1 MNKIFKKVWNRRR
14 GCFVAV
20 SEAMS
25 SVCQGK
31 TKAVLAAS
39 LLLVA
44 QVPAFA
50 LVTINGDV
58 VGKDP
63 QFQFQGRGP
72 ALADSHTI
80 NGNLTWNLGRE
91 GDFRRSFLCVSIG
104 AGYFSSLSNTLIVNG
119 NFNINNNSWVHI
131 AHNGDEGGNI
141 YSALNISKDL
151 NISSDSE
158 LSLISNGGSGNDP
171 TIHASLNVGGT
182 VYNSG
187 RLISYG
193 GTQAGRTYGSFSI
206 NNLVNNGTFVFDSPN
221 ALNGTFNNI
230 TQAGG
235 YFQQGGTNDF
245 HINGTLTVSGG
256 TVGNN
261 DAIVVGADQ
270 GKFSVGQ
277 GLNLAGGAVGNLS
290 VLTHVGGSVMVSAGS
305 YGIGTLNKSN
315 GTLTNKSTLT
325 VSNFNQSNGT
335 TTNSG
340 NLTIGNANLGGTL
353 NSTGTLNL
361 TGNVVT
367 RGNLT
372 STGNLNNR
380 GNWTETNRYTIA
392 ANLNNSGSVNFQNG
406 FEFSDGRLTSSG
418 TVQTNNV
425 FDVFDSIGETGQQDL
440 NYVGLGSSVPQEVK
454 TSLTDFFLKYLPGK
468 LAQNLISHAS
478 FTGGKVVVTGV
489 ELTQTQADDLKKA
502 FKDKFGGNT
511 ALEFQGTISGVSHD
525 DKLTVAKTNELYD
538 NVEHLRDVIFV
549 DRKLEGE
556 NGAIVIGNSGLR
568 NNTGF
573 TGINEATGTTIQDGK
588 ELTLIGG
595 KSDGTGNRFTLAE
608 KVISAVGSGA
618 KLILGSLGIKDS
630 SLYQGQASEVNLS
643 NGGELRIAAGDYL
656 VTNHTSSGGT
666 TTVDKNST
674 FRSDNGTFTD
684 KAVLENNGE
693 TVLGAL
699 NGWNS
704 AEVRNNGKLTVSGNT
719 QFGGRFIN
727 NANAKLVGT
736 ADIDGTLQN
745 SQGARLIANTVNVNG
760 TLRNFGYMEALDNST
775 VFGTLENPGEIRLF
789 NTAIG
794 SRGDGNI
801 GTIGNTYTLKA
812 TGKTQVSG
820 LIANASGA
828 VAEFTGDD
836 SELTVLSGGVVSNN
850 GTLIADSL
858 VINNGGYFINGDN
871 AQQTFV
877 TSPLRLRKVARAV
890 ARATEQLKNL
900 TVSEGGSKTNNGIA
914 YYGTGSIAG
923 EFINASG
930 AEAFG
935 GVSDIFVDGS
945 GLGIT
950 NTGSIKNAGTF
961 TFGGS
966 LNNSGSIAG
975 DGLIIFKRA
984 GLGTDTFTNAGQ
996 INVGSLQADNI
1007 KYVQTAGSLASSSG
1021 WFSNSTVELTGG
1033 TIEHSVLGSGNT
1045 YNLGSGSGSNDA
1057 AMFTVGTLDSSS
1069 VVNINRG
1076 ATLRTEHIAM
1086 NGNKTT
1092 NLVGGRLST
1101 TLDQIFTDL
1110 DYSTLNLDAVNP
1122 EDKVEVSSNPQI
1134 VTGIGNAIGSVAQ
1147 GIAFQWGTVAFD
1159 DASYS
1164 AALAGDAVNKLVAIG
1179 DVPVDRRGELEVA
1192 FNGKAAEKFNV
1203 DLANSIKATA
1213 AGTLAYATFANET
1226 LSNESAANPGATSL
1240 VVGVNDRTAV
1250 VVPTSG
1256 TPNVLNQSMGFM
1268 NVTGVSDGLYI
1279 NSGSHFVLVGQ
1290 AQPNPNLAP
1299 VELADGAVWVGG
1311 NRNDN
1316 GNLTPSKL
1324 TLGSYGSAAATKGHL
1339 AELNIGISP
1348 ANNKIG
1354 GAGGQVIVKN
1364 GEFTVDVLN
1373 NGSAGYGNDREGL
1386 VIGNADDTATQL
1398 IVGSYTAVDG
1408 SAMSNHGIF
1417 KAQNIASRNTNNSFV
1432 NHGTFDIGTAD
1443 ISGYLENNGT
1453 ADFNELTLREY
1464 GSVNKQGAELTA
1476 GKLTVSGNALAGAS
1490 GTYGIRGSL
1499 ENQGKLSVTD
1509 ELTVAGDMTNSG
1521 EVDIAKLTVQAATPV
1536 QDATAGSFI
1545 NNALAK
1551 MESLLTEAGSL
1562 VTNAADAVLTIAGL
1576 NGASELNGTVTNDGT
1591 LKVDGTQSVTVASGE
1606 LNNNGTM
1613 ENTNAL
1619 NVTGGTVGNN
1629 GSLAL
1634 NGLNVTGG
1642 QVQNS
1647 AQAAQFKDSGT
1658 TKIEMAD
1665 ASDVGIANEGHLELS
1680 NLMLLK
1686 GMIQGGS
1693 VGSKDVTLADVRQD
1707 ASIEAEKVQFK
1718 ELNNAGTVKVI
1729 EFAATKTENTGTVEA
1744 GHLVLAENDRFL
1756 NQAAGSVKADQLVLN
1771 GGEFVNAGG
1780 NTSDIA
1786 LTQIATGGQFTSDGD
1801 SNLQKVVSN
1810 EGTINLNKGNLNI
1823 AELDAKN
1830 SVYNQLSGHFKA
1842 DKGFF
1847 ADSTLNIKGGIFDA
1861 SEVRDSEGNV
1871 TGLLGNNTVNISGG
1885 NKTPVIDNEDSAENK
1900 SHYKDNLTQVIAG
1913 VVNSDT
1919 TVNIMAGGVLDVAKI
1934 ELDGKADSINLKGG
1948 VLQTSADQIF
1958 GSVTTEAIRIDAT
1971 DAETGTVQLPTTVL
1985 SATTVGAVKDE
1996 IKSGLNVE
2004 SGNLAL
2010 DDDYFSAS
2018 LIVSVTD
2025 KIANAFENAAN
2036 LTINFLGEMTAPF
2049 TITTANDLEKEG
2061 LDVVLNP
2068 GIVLNTTTLHNEF
2081 ADEYNKDTDAS
2092 QTIKG
2097 LIIGA
2102 ESNDPNTN
2110 SINISMGFKDVSH
2123 TDKVTI
2129 EGGKELVLV
2138 GNAVNAIP
2146 EGSFGDDANKLLK
2159 DSADGGSIDV
2169 NNGTFTFGSHG
2180 GVTPTVGWILSSNIG
2195 ENGALE
2201 AKNGEFADWTI
2212 ANNGNVHVHSNAILH
2227 TNSLTGS
2234 GSTVNEGNLSLDEKD
2249 GNLPVFDVTGN
2260 FLNKGQ
2266 NSVLD
2271 ASKVDKVTV
2280 SSTHAN
2286 EGKADYNDMLIAEG
2300 GSSNNSGTEKG
2311 NILTVEGTH
2320 ANSGTSIWNGV
2331 TVADSGKGENS
2342 GNLDVGSVF
2351 DVIGEFVNKGADAV
2365 LDATKTAVTKV
2376 AGLLRN
2382 EGTANYD
2389 DMTIADGGKSENVGF
2404 EKGDILTVANGGEH
2418 SNSGT
2423 SIWNNV
2429 TVETGASSSVEAGGK
2444 ETINDAYVIAGDRV
2458 NKGEVDAT
2466 GVESTEVTGT
2476 LDNQGTSNYDDMT
2489 VGDGGKSNN
2498 SGYEKGDILIIED
2511 GGEHINSGTSIW
2523 NNQTVQVGGSA
2534 TTEEGG
2540 KETIND
2546 KYVIAGDKTNKGEV
2560 DATKVTDTLV
2570 SGTLDNQGKSEYDDM
2585 TIQGGGTSNNSGY
2598 EKGDILTIDP
2608 DGVHDNSGTS
2618 IWNNV
2623 VVAGG
2628 DVNNIGDIETGKLTI
2643 DDGLVKIDGGS
2654 LKAEETDLNGGDLVI
2669 GNDREPSEENHVKAE
2684 INPEGD
2690 VIDTNIYVKNNGDL
2704 NLGPTGGLDW
2714 ADSIGSPTVP
2724 SGTPSR
2730 LVITNNVTTGPGG
2743 GIAVG
2748 PNVWS
2753 DKDNHVQIG
2762 NGDLFFAKDSLTV
2775 IDSSILTDGKS
2786 AFNTTSDI
2794 AKVTVEQGANLV
2806 LGNIDEVGDYTIVN
2820 GYITGGNESDDGM
2833 WTGGWTGDNLYAL
2846 PQDGSGINWI
2856 LTLHNNPSKIWVNA
2870 TLADVRTVYPDIA
2883 IPNIANDDLLHC
2895 KSGDAGADFVCRVL
2909 RDKELDV
2916 AGKTKVINS
2925 VANIAFAGGAM
2936 SVSMNDL
2943 NTAADSIEGRVS
2955 MRNEAFTE
2963 YGVMREWERGNDLWV
2978 DVIGGKQKYKSLSA
2992 TGISKAGFDTNAYGL
3007 VMGYDRKLA
3016 GKSVILGAAFSYS
3029 HGSLDSTGDVLK
3041 TKNKYDSFGLHAYG
3055 AYAPVDRVNLIG
3067 TLSWMHNS
3075 SDITQSINAA
3085 GFNKADADV
3094 KTNLF
3099 SLGARAEATLPV
3111 GKANVIPHAGLRYV
3125 CAKSGS
3131 YDTKVDGKK
3140 VWGNTP
3146 DATNTFQLPI
3156 GVAVRGDIMTASGWN
3171 VRPQADLTFIPQ
3183 FGDTEQKTKLSNFN
3197 GVSDK
3202 LSGEF
3207 AGKFGTNVNL
3217 GVQADKGP
3225 ATFGVRYG
3233 FTGGTKGKADHA
3245 FKFEA
3250 RYRF

>member
-1 MNKIFKKVWNRRR
+1 MNKIFKKIWNRKR

-20 SEAMS
+20 SEAM
-25 SVCQGK
+25 
-31 TKAVLAAS
+31 TAAS
-39 LLLVA
+39 QNTGKAAVITVGLALALASTPSYAIYKHIYAGESTAGQNLDYAEQDYSLNLHGNYTVGAGSNVSWSVRGRAAFNIGPDNTVTTVNGNLLLHSWHSEDLGH
-44 QVPAFA
+44 FTWDRSNSI
-50 LVTINGDV
+50 LVNSTGSLYIGDYDEIGNLTRGGTDKSNNLTEFRLKDSSSITING
-58 VGKDP
+58 
-63 QFQFQGRGP
+63 RGFSNTTFVQEGNSVLSVNGSGMIFDGP
-72 ALADSHTI
+72 FHI
-80 NGNLTWNLGRE
+80 NGNSRVDVHNNLQT
-91 GDFRRSFLCVSIG
+91 RSNTYMTGGTINPYGNWINTGSFNLQGGNVN
-104 AGYFSSLSNTLIVNG
+104 AGNGNLINNGTVTQTGGNFSSKLTGSGTYNYNGGSFNASKVSGDIIVNIASG
-119 NFNINNNSWVHI
+119 LGASTSNF
-131 AHNGDEGGNI
+131 EGGNI
-141 YSALNISKDL
+141 
-151 NISSDSE
+151 
-158 LSLISNGGSGNDP
+158 
-171 TIHASLNVGGT
+171 
-182 VYNSG
+182 
-187 RLISYG
+187 
-193 GTQAGRTYGSFSI
+193 
-206 NNLVNNGTFVFDSPN
+206 NNR
-221 ALNGTFNNI
+221 
-230 TQAGG
+230 
-235 YFQQGGTNDF
+235 
-245 HINGTLTVSGG
+245 GTLTVNGG
-256 TVGNN
+256 WYKNLNNYGTANFNGNATIAKTTN
-261 DAIVVGADQ
+261 YGTIN
-270 GKFSVGQ
+270 SY
-277 GLNLAGGAVGNLS
+277 GAVNFTDKLNTS
-290 VLTHVGGSVMVSAGS
+290 
-305 YGIGTLNKSN
+305 GTLNTHDGVWSF
-315 GTLTNKSTLT
+315 GPSGVLA
-325 VSNFNQSNGT
+325 VS
-335 TTNSG
+335 
-340 NLTIGNANLGGTL
+340 GG
-353 NSTGTLNL
+353 
-361 TGNVVT
+361 
-367 RGNLT
+367 
-372 STGNLNNR
+372 
-380 GNWTETNRYTIA
+380 I
-392 ANLNNSGSVNFQNG
+392 
-406 FEFSDGRLTSSG
+406 
-418 TVQTNNV
+418 VQTNNI
-425 FDVFDSIGETGQQDL
+425 FNVFDSLGTTAQQEL
-440 NYVGLGSSVPQEVK
+440 HYVGLNSVLPQEVK
-454 TSLTDFFLKYLPGK
+454 SSLNDFFTKYAPGSIAQK
-468 LAQNLISHAS
+468 LINHAS
-478 FTGGKVVVTGV
+478 FTGGKIVITGV
-489 ELTQTQADDLKKA
+489 NLTQTQADDLAKA
-502 FKDKFGGNT
+502 FKTKFGSAT
-511 ALEFQGTISGVSHD
+511 TLEFQGTIAGVSHD

-549 DRKLEGE
+549 DRKLEAE
-556 NGAIVIGNSGLR
+556 NGAVVVGNSGLR

-789 NTAIG
+789 NTTIG

-871 AQQTFV
+871 AQQTFA

-950 NTGSIKNAGTF
+950 NTGAIKNAGTF
-961 TFGGS
+961 TFGGT
-966 LNNSGSIAG
+966 LNNSGSITG
-975 DGLIIFKRA
+975 DGLIVFKRA
-984 GLGTDTFTNAGQ
+984 GLGNDTFTNAGQ
-996 INVGSLQADNI
+996 IKTGSLEADNI
-1007 KYVQTAGSLASSSG
+1007 KYVQTAGSLSSASG
-1021 WFSNSTVELTGG
+1021 WFSNSTVDLTGG
-1033 TIEHSVLGSGNT
+1033 TIEHAVLGSGNT
-1045 YNLGSGSGSNDA
+1045 YNLGAGSGSNDA
-1057 AMFTVGTLDSSS
+1057 ATFTVGTLDSSS

-1086 NGNKTT
+1086 DGHKTT
-1092 NLVGGRLST
+1092 NLQGGRLST
-1101 TLDQIFTDL
+1101 TLDQVFADL

-1134 VTGIGNAIGSVAQ
+1134 VTGIGNVIGSVAQ

-1179 DVPVDRRGELEVA
+1179 DVPADRRGELEVA
-1192 FNGKAAEKFNV
+1192 FNGKAAERFNV

-1240 VVGVNDRTAV
+1240 VVGVNDSAAV

-1453 ADFNELTLREY
+1453 AEFNELTLREY

-1551 MESLLTEAGSL
+1551 MDSLLTEAGSL

-1634 NGLNVTGG
+1634 NGLNVSGG
-1642 QVQNS
+1642 QVQN
-1647 AQAAQFKDSGT
+1647 AAEAQFKDSGT

-1665 ASDVGIANEGHLELS
+1665 AADVGIANEGHLELS

-1707 ASIEAEKVQFK
+1707 ASIEAEKVQLK
-1718 ELNNAGTVKVI
+1718 ELNNAGTVKAT
-1729 EFAATKTENTGTVEA
+1729 EFAAAKSENTGNVEV
-1744 GHLVLAENDRFL
+1744 GNLILAENDRFF

-1830 SVYNQLSGHFKA
+1830 SVYNQLGGHFKA

-1847 ADSTLNIKGGIFDA
+1847 EDSTLNIKGGIFDA

-1885 NKTPVIDNEDSAENK
+1885 NQTPVIDNEDSAENK

-1919 TVNIMAGGVLDVAKI
+1919 TVNIMEGGVLDVAKI
-1934 ELDGKADSINLKGG
+1934 ELDGTKADTINLQGG

-1958 GSVTTEAIRIDAT
+1958 GSVTTEAIRIDAS

-1996 IKSGLNVE
+1996 IKIGLNVE

-2036 LTINFLGEMTAPF
+2036 LTINFLGQMTAPF

-2180 GVTPTVGWILSSNIG
+2180 GVTPTVGWILSSNIA
-2195 ENGALE
+2195 ENGSLE

-2212 ANNGNVHVHSNAILH
+2212 ANEGKVHVHSNAILH

-2280 SSTHAN
+2280 SGTHAN

-2300 GSSNNSGTEKG
+2300 GNSNNSGTEKG

-2331 TVADSGKGENS
+2331 TVADSGKGDNS
-2342 GNLDVGSVF
+2342 GKLDVGSVF
-2351 DVIGEFVNKGADAV
+2351 DVIGEFVNKGKDAV
-2365 LDATKTAVTKV
+2365 LDATKTAVTTV

-2389 DMTIADGGKSENVGF
+2389 DMTVASGGTSNNSGF
-2404 EKGDILTVANGGEH
+2404 EKGDILT
-2418 SNSGT
+2418 
-2423 SIWNNV
+2423 
-2429 TVETGASSSVEAGGK
+2429 
-2444 ETINDAYVIAGDRV
+2444 
-2458 NKGEVDAT
+2458 
-2466 GVESTEVTGT
+2466 
-2476 LDNQGTSNYDDMT
+2476 
-2489 VGDGGKSNN
+2489 
-2498 SGYEKGDILIIED
+2498 IED
-2511 GGEHINSGTSIW
+2511 GGEHFNSGTSIW

-2546 KYVIAGDKTNKGEV
+2546 KYVIAGDKTNKGEI

-2598 EKGDILTIDP
+2598 EKGDILTIDSN
-2608 DGVHDNSGTS
+2608 GEHNNSGTS

-2628 DVNNIGDIETGKLTI
+2628 DVNNTGDIETGKLTI

-2669 GNDREPSEENHVKAE
+2669 GNDREPTEENHVKAE
-2684 INPEGD
+2684 INPTGD

-2704 NLGPTGGLDW
+2704 NLGPKGGLDW

-2748 PNVWS
+2748 PNVWT
-2753 DKDNHVQIG
+2753 DKDTHVQIG
-2762 NGDLFFAKDSLTV
+2762 NGDLYFAKDSLTV

-2794 AKVTVEQGANLV
+2794 AKVTVEPGANLV
-2806 LGNIDEVGDYTIVN
+2806 LGNIEEVGDYTIVN
-2820 GYITGGNESDDGM
+2820 GYITGGNETDGM
-2833 WTGGWTGDNLYAL
+2833 WTGGWTGENLYAL

-2856 LTLHNNPSKIWVNA
+2856 LTLHNDPSKIWVNA

-2943 NTAADSIEGRVS
+2943 NTAADSIEGRIS

-3125 CAKSGS
+3125 WAKSGS

-3146 DATNTFQLPI
+3146 DATNTFQLPV

-3171 VRPQADLTFIPQ
+3171 VRPQADLTLIPQ

>member
-20 SEAMS
+20 SEAM
-25 SVCQGK
+25 
-31 TKAVLAAS
+31 TAAS
-39 LLLVA
+39 QSSKTSVIIGSALLLSGMMA
-44 QVPAFA
+44 ANA
-50 LVTINGDV
+50 AVT
-58 VGKDP
+58 
-63 QFQFQGRGP
+63 
-72 ALADSHTI
+72 
-80 NGNLTWNLGRE
+80 
-91 GDFRRSFLCVSIG
+91 
-104 AGYFSSLSNTLIVNG
+104 VNG
-119 NFNINNNSWVHI
+119 NTSWNDIDYLFHDNGSSMIHSDYVINGSLTVPYRGSGWTFI
-131 AHNGDEGGNI
+131 AFDCSHGDTGRPI
-141 YSALNISKDL
+141 Q
-151 NISSDSE
+151 
-158 LSLISNGGSGNDP
+158 SLTVRDNMTLDNQTIFILAGHGSGRGGS
-171 TIHASLNVGGT
+171 
-182 VYNSG
+182 
-187 RLISYG
+187 
-193 GTQAGRTYGSFSI
+193 
-206 NNLVNNGTFVFDSPN
+206 
-221 ALNGTFNNI
+221 
-230 TQAGG
+230 
-235 YFQQGGTNDF
+235 
-245 HINGTLTVSGG
+245 NGTLSVGGDLNVNGSLFFAGDRGGETGSVQVNGILRVGQSGTLGDSIYGNASPKISLNANVLDTSGNVDFKTGTGSINFGKVIVRGGSYVESSAVPMTISQGLELLGG
-256 TVGNN
+256 TYVNRN
-261 DAIVVGADQ
+261 PIVVGQNVGSYLTLGGGHFSNAQTLDIKNN
-270 GKFSVGQ
+270 GKVSV
-277 GLNLAGGAVGNLS
+277 
-290 VLTHVGGSVMVSAGS
+290 TGGS
-305 YGIGTLNKSN
+305 YNFTTLSKEN
-315 GTLTNKSTLT
+315 GTLTNFGTLSLT
-325 VSNFNQSNGT
+325 NFNQSGGST
-335 TTNSG
+335 KNSG
-340 NLTIGNANLGGTL
+340 TLTIGNSNLGGTL
-353 NSTGTLNL
+353 ENVARLTL
-361 TGNVVT
+361 TGNVNT

-372 STGNLNNR
+372 STGTLTNK
-380 GNWTETNRYTIA
+380 GTWTEANRYTITG
-392 ANLNNSGSVNFQNG
+392 NLHNTGSVNFQNG
-406 FEFSDGRLTSSG
+406 FQIQNGFMTSSG
-418 TVQTNNV
+418 IIQTNDAFNI
-425 FDVFDSIGETGQQDL
+425 FDSLGTTGQQDL
-440 NYVGLGSSVPQEVK
+440 HYVALGSTVPQDVK
-454 TSLTDFFLKYLPGK
+454 TSLTDFFLKYVPGT
-468 LAQNLISHAS
+468 LAKSLVGHVS
-478 FTGGKVVVTGV
+478 FTGGKVIVTGV
-489 ELTQTQADDLKKA
+489 NLTQTQADDLTKA
-502 FKDKFGGNT
+502 FKEQFGSNT
-511 ALEFQGTISGVSHD
+511 SIEFQGTISGVSHD

-556 NGAIVIGNSGLR
+556 NGAVVVGNSGLR

-595 KSDGTGNRFTLAE
+595 KADGTGNRFTLAE
-608 KVISAVGSGA
+608 KVITAVGTGA

-643 NGGELRIAAGDYL
+643 NGGQLKIAAGDYL
-656 VTNHTSSGGT
+656 VKNHSSSGGQ
-666 TTVDKNST
+666 TTVDKNAVFS
-674 FRSDNGTFTD
+674 SDNATLTD

-693 TVLGAL
+693 TVLGTL
-699 NGWNS
+699 NGWNA
-704 AEVRNNGKLTVSGNT
+704 AEVHNNGRLTINGNT

-745 SQGARLIANTVNVNG
+745 SQGAQLIANTVNING

-789 NTAIG
+789 NTSIG

-836 SELTVLSGGVVSNN
+836 SELTILSGGVVSNN

-871 AQQTFV
+871 AQQTF
-877 TSPLRLRKVARAV
+877 TSSPLRLRAVARAV

-914 YYGTGSIAG
+914 YYGTGSIEG
-923 EFINASG
+923 EFVNAAG
-930 AEAFG
+930 AEAYG
-935 GVSDIFVDGS
+935 GVSDIYVDGS

-1033 TIEHSVLGSGNT
+1033 TIEHSVLGSDNT

-1057 AMFTVGTLDSSS
+1057 ATFTVGTLDSSS

-1086 NGNKTT
+1086 DGTKTT

-1101 TLDQIFTDL
+1101 TLDQVFADL

-1122 EDKVEVSSNPQI
+1122 DDKVEVTSNPQI
-1134 VTGIGNAIGSVAQ
+1134 VTGVGNVIDSVAE
-1147 GIAFQWGTVAFD
+1147 GIAFRWGTVAFD

-1179 DVPVDRRGELEVA
+1179 DVPADRRGELEVA
-1192 FNGKAAEKFNV
+1192 FNGKAAERFNV
-1203 DLANSIKATA
+1203 DLANSIKAAA

-1226 LSNESAANPGATSL
+1226 LSNESAANPDATSL
-1240 VVGVNDRTAV
+1240 VVGVNDRSAV
-1250 VVPTSG
+1250 IVPTSG
-1256 TPNVLNQSMGFM
+1256 TPNVLGQNMGFM

-1279 NSGSHFVLVGQ
+1279 NNGSHFVLVGQ

-1311 NRNDN
+1311 NKNVD
-1316 GNLTPSKL
+1316 GSVTPSKL
-1324 TLGSYGSAAATKGHL
+1324 TLGSYGSATETKGHL
-1339 AELNIGISP
+1339 GELNIGISP
-1348 ANNKIG
+1348 ANPTLG

-1364 GEFTVDVLN
+1364 GVFTVDNLN
-1373 NGSAGYGNDREGL
+1373 NGSAGYGTDREGL
-1386 VIGNADDTATQL
+1386 VIGNSDDTTTQL
-1398 IVGSYTAVDG
+1398 IVGTYSAVDG
-1408 SAMSNHGIF
+1408 SAMSNHGVF
-1417 KAQNIASRNTNNSFV
+1417 KVDNIVSRNTNNSFV
-1432 NHGTFDIGTAD
+1432 NHGTFEIGTAD
-1443 ISGYLENNGT
+1443 ISGYIDNNGT
-1453 ADFNELTLREY
+1453 ASFDELTLREY
-1464 GSVNKQGAELTA
+1464 GTVNRQGADMTA
-1476 GKLTVSGNALAGAS
+1476 GKLTVAGNALAGAS
-1490 GTYGIRGSL
+1490 GTYAIRGAL
-1499 ENQGKLSVTD
+1499 DNQGKLSVTD
-1509 ELTVAGDMTNSG
+1509 ELTVAGDLTNGG
-1521 EVDIAKLTVQAATPV
+1521 ELNAEKAVIQAAS
-1536 QDATAGSFI
+1536 DAEGATAGSFI
-1545 NNALAK
+1545 NKALAK
-1551 MESLLTEAGSL
+1551 IDSLFTEAGSI

-1576 NGASELNGTVTNDGT
+1576 NGSSELKGTLENNGTLQVGGT
-1591 LKVDGTQSVTVASGE
+1591 ESVTVASGE
-1606 LNNNGTM
+1606 LNNNGSI

-1619 NVTGGTVGNN
+1619 NVTGGTLSNN
-1629 GSLAL
+1629 GTLAL
-1634 NGLNVTGG
+1634 NGLNVSGG
-1642 QVQNS
+1642 QVKNS
-1647 AQAAQFKDSGT
+1647 ADAQFKDSGT
-1658 TKIEMAD
+1658 TKIEMAE
-1665 ASDVGIANEGHLELS
+1665 ASDVGIANEGHLELT

-1686 GMIQGGS
+1686 GMIQGGA
-1693 VGSKDVTLADVRQD
+1693 VGSKDVTLADVRKD
-1707 ASIEAEKVQFK
+1707 ASIDAEKVQLK
-1718 ELNNAGTVKVI
+1718 ELNNAGTVKAT
-1729 EFAATKTENTGTVEA
+1729 EFTAAKAENTGTVEA
-1744 GHLVLAENDRFL
+1744 GNLVLTENDRFL

-1780 NTSDIA
+1780 NTSDIV
-1786 LTQIATGGQFTSDGD
+1786 LTQIATAGQFTSDGD
-1801 SNLQKVVSN
+1801 STLQKVVSN

-1830 SVYNQLSGHFKA
+1830 SVYNQLGGHFKA

-1847 ADSTLNIKGGIFDA
+1847 EDSTLNIKGGIFDA
-1861 SEVRDSEGNV
+1861 SEVRDSEGNI

-1885 NKTPVIDNEDSAENK
+1885 NTTPVIDNEDSAEDK
-1900 SHYKDNLTQVIAG
+1900 AHYKDNLTQVLAG

-1919 TVNIMAGGVLDVAKI
+1919 TVNIMEGGVLDVAKI
-1934 ELDGKADSINLKGG
+1934 ELDGTKADTINLQGG

-1958 GSVTTEAIRIDAT
+1958 GSVTTEAIRIDAE
-1971 DAETGTVQLPTTVL
+1971 DAETGTVQLPTTKL

-1996 IKSGLNVE
+1996 IQSGLNVE

-2129 EGGKELVLV
+2129 EGGKEFVLV

-2169 NNGTFTFGSHG
+2169 NDGKFTFGSHG

-2195 ENGALE
+2195 ENGSLE

-2212 ANNGNVHVHSNAILH
+2212 ANSGNVHVHSNAILH
-2227 TNSLTGS
+2227 TNSLTGN
-2234 GSTVNEGNLSLDEKD
+2234 GSTVNEGKLSLDEKD

-2280 SSTHAN
+2280 SGTHAN

-2331 TVADSGKGENS
+2331 TVADSGKAENS
-2342 GNLDVGSVF
+2342 GKLDVGSVF
-2351 DVIGEFVNKGADAV
+2351 DVIGEFVNKGKDAV
-2365 LDATKTAVTKV
+2365 LDATKTAVTTV
-2376 AGLLRN
+2376 SGLLRN

-2389 DMTIADGGKSENVGF
+2389 DMTVASGGTSNNSSF
-2404 EKGDILTVANGGEH
+2404 EKGDILTVANGGQH
-2418 SNSGT
+2418 VNSGT

-2429 TVETGASSSVEAGGK
+2429 TVQDGATSTVEEGGK
-2444 ETINDAYVIAGDRV
+2444 ETVNDAYVVAGGRT
-2458 NKGEVDAT
+2458 NRGEVDAT
-2466 GVESTEVTGT
+2466 KVANTQVSGT

-2489 VGDGGKSNN
+2489 VASGGTSNN
-2498 SGYEKGDILIIED
+2498 SGYEKGDILTIED

-2540 KETIND
+2540 NETIND

-2585 TIQGGGTSNNSGY
+2585 TIQGGGTSNNSGF

-2608 DGVHDNSGTS
+2608 DGEHNNSGTS

-2628 DVNNIGDIETGKLTI
+2628 DVNNTGDIETGKLTI

-2669 GNDREPSEENHVKAE
+2669 GNDREPTEENHVKAE
-2684 INPEGD
+2684 INPKDD

-2704 NLGPTGGLDW
+2704 NLGPKGGLDW

-2724 SGTPSR
+2724 GGTPSR

-2748 PNVWS
+2748 PNVWT
-2753 DKDNHVQIG
+2753 DKDTHVQIG
-2762 NGDLFFAKDSLTV
+2762 NGDLYFAKDSLTV

-2794 AKVTVEQGANLV
+2794 AKVTVEPGANLV
-2806 LGNIDEVGDYTIVN
+2806 LGNIEEVGDYTIVN
-2820 GYITGGNESDDGM
+2820 GYITGGNEANGM
-2833 WTGGWTGDNLYAL
+2833 WTGGWTGENLYAL

-2856 LTLHNNPSKIWVNA
+2856 LTLHNDPSKIWVNA

-2963 YGVMREWERGNDLWV
+2963 YGVMREWDRGNDLWV

-3007 VMGYDRKLA
+3007 VMGYDRKFA
-3016 GKSVILGAAFSYS
+3016 DKPIILGAAFSYN

-3041 TKNKYDSFGLHAYG
+3041 TKNKYNSFGLHAYG
-3055 AYAPVDRVNLIG
+3055 AYAPVEKVNLIG
-3067 TLSWMHNS
+3067 TLSWMRNS

-3094 KTNLF
+3094 KTNMF
-3099 SLGARAEATLPV
+3099 SLGARAEATIPA
-3111 GKANVIPHAGLRYV
+3111 GKANIVPHAGLRYV
-3125 CAKSGS
+3125 LAKSGK

-3140 VWGNTP
+3140 VWSNKA

-3156 GVAVRGDIMTASGWN
+3156 GVAVRTDIATASGWN
-3171 VRPQADLTFIPQ
+3171 IRPQADVTVIPQ
-3183 FGDTEQKTKLSNFN
+3183 FGDTKQKTKLSNFN

>member
-1 MNKIFKKVWNRRR
+1 MNKIFKKIWNQSR

-20 SEAMS
+20 SEAMTS
-25 SVCQGK
+25 ACQNSGK
-31 TKAVLAAS
+31 TAVILSGLLS
-39 LLLVA
+39 LSNVYALTTVNGNIELGNLREDTKHTLV
-44 QVPAFA
+44 
-50 LVTINGDV
+50 
-58 VGKDP
+58 
-63 QFQFQGRGP
+63 
-72 ALADSHTI
+72 DSYVI
-80 NGNLTWNLGRE
+80 NGNATANVAELNISWTSKNYRDME
-91 GDFRRSFLCVSIG
+91 NQ
-104 AGYFSSLSNTLIVNG
+104 SLQVNG
-119 NFNINNNSWVHI
+119 NLDSNCPLFVI
-131 AHNGDEGGNI
+131 AHRGDGASRLSGALSVQGN
-141 YSALNISKDL
+141 LNLHSGL
-151 NISSDSE
+151 
-158 LSLISNGGSGNDP
+158 LRVGSGNSNSGGVV
-171 TIHASLNVGGT
+171 TSSLNVGGT
-182 VYNSG
+182 INIASGATLDNRPDYHHVQFQLNAGAIDSSGVFDISSVESGAANVGYLTVRGGNFRQASSVQTYVANSIA
-187 RLISYG
+187 LLG
-193 GTQAGRTYGSFSI
+193 GTLNNQDSLYVGGKNGNFSVENTLTLAGGVLGNRT
-206 NNLVNNGTFVFDSPN
+206 L
-221 ALNGTFNNI
+221 L

-235 YFQQGGTNDF
+235 
-245 HINGTLTVSGG
+245 TV
-256 TVGNN
+256 N
-261 DAIVVGADQ
+261 
-270 GKFSVGQ
+270 
-277 GLNLAGGAVGNLS
+277 
-290 VLTHVGGSVMVSAGS
+290 VSAGS
-305 YGIGTLNKSN
+305 YDFITLNKSN
-315 GTLTNKSTLT
+315 GTLNNQSVLSI
-325 VSNFNQSNGT
+325 VNFNQSNGS
-335 TTNSG
+335 TNNNG
-340 NLTIGNANLGGTL
+340 KLTIGNANLFGSLNNTDTL
-353 NSTGTLNL
+353 TL
-361 TGNVVT
+361 TGNVT
-367 RGNLT
+367 SRGNLT
-372 STGNLNNR
+372 NSGNLNNR
-380 GNWTETNRYTIA
+380 GSWTETSRFTIA
-392 ANLNNSGSVNFQNG
+392 GNLNNTGFANFQNG
-406 FEFSDGRLTSSG
+406 FQFGNGRLTSAG
-418 TVQTNNV
+418 TIQTNNAL
-425 FDVFDSIGETGQQDL
+425 DVFDSLGTTGQQGLHYVAL
-440 NYVGLGSSVPQEVK
+440 NSTVPQEVK
-454 TSLTDFFLKYLPGK
+454 TSLTDFFLKYVPGTVAK
-468 LAQNLISHAS
+468 TLADHAS
-478 FTGGKVVVTGV
+478 FTGGKVIVTGV
-489 ELTQTQADDLKKA
+489 NLTQTQAVDLTKA
-502 FKDKFGGNT
+502 FKEQFGSAT
-511 ALEFQGTISGVSHD
+511 TLEFQGTIAGVSHD

-556 NGAIVIGNSGLR
+556 NGAIVVGNSGLR

-630 SLYQGQASEVNLS
+630 SLYEGQAAEVNLS

-693 TVLGAL
+693 TILGAL

-704 AEVRNNGKLTVSGNT
+704 AEVRNNGKLTVNGNT

-727 NANAKLVGT
+727 NANAKLIGT

-828 VAEFTGDD
+828 IAEFTGDD

-871 AQQTFV
+871 AQQTFA

-900 TVSEGGSKTNNGIA
+900 TVSEGGSKTNKGIA

-923 EFINASG
+923 EFVNAAG
-930 AEAFG
+930 AAAYG

-961 TFGGS
+961 TFGGT
-966 LNNSGSIAG
+966 LNNSGSITG
-975 DGLIIFKRA
+975 DGLIVFKRA
-984 GLGTDTFTNAGQ
+984 GLGNDTFTNAGQ

-1007 KYVQTAGSLASSSG
+1007 KYVQTAGSLSSPSG
-1021 WFSNSTVELTGG
+1021 WFSNSIIDLTGG
-1033 TIEHSVLGSGNT
+1033 TMAHSVLGSGNT
-1045 YNLGSGSGSNDA
+1045 YVLGTGSGSNDA
-1057 AMFTVGTLDSSS
+1057 ATFTVGTLDSSS
-1069 VVNINRG
+1069 SVEIRRG

-1134 VTGIGNAIGSVAQ
+1134 VTGIGNVIGSVAQ

-1179 DVPVDRRGELEVA
+1179 DVPADRRGELEVA
-1192 FNGKAAEKFNV
+1192 FNGKAAERFNV

-1240 VVGVNDRTAV
+1240 VVGVNDRAAV

-1311 NRNDN
+1311 NKNID
-1316 GNLTPSKL
+1316 GSVTPSKL
-1324 TLGSYGSAAATKGHL
+1324 TLGSYGSASETKGHL
-1339 AELNIGISP
+1339 GELNIGISP
-1348 ANNKIG
+1348 ANPALG

-1398 IVGSYTAVDG
+1398 IVGTYTAVDG

-1432 NHGTFDIGTAD
+1432 NYGNFEIGTAD
-1443 ISGYLENNGT
+1443 ISGYVENNGQ
-1453 ADFNELTLREY
+1453 AAFNELTLREY

-1536 QDATAGSFI
+1536 QDATEGSFI

-1551 MESLLTEAGSL
+1551 MDSLLTEAGSL

-1576 NGASELNGTVTNDGT
+1576 NGASELNGTVINDGT
-1591 LKVDGTQSVTVASGE
+1591 LKVEGTQSVTVASGE

-1613 ENTNAL
+1613 ENTNVL

-1634 NGLNVTGG
+1634 NGLNVSGG
-1642 QVQNS
+1642 QVQN
-1647 AQAAQFKDSGT
+1647 AAEAQFIDSGT

-1680 NLMLLK
+1680 NLMLLQ

-1693 VGSKDVTLADVRQD
+1693 VGSKDMTLADVRQD
-1707 ASIEAEKVQFK
+1707 ASIEAEKVQLK
-1718 ELNNAGTVKVI
+1718 ELNNAGTVKAT
-1729 EFAATKTENTGTVEA
+1729 EFAAAKTENTGTVEA
-1744 GHLVLAENDRFL
+1744 GNLVLAENDRFF

-1786 LTQIATGGQFTSDGD
+1786 LAQISTGGQFTSDGD

-1810 EGTINLNKGNLNI
+1810 EGTINLNKGNLTI

-1830 SVYNQLSGHFKA
+1830 SVYNQLGGHFKA

-1847 ADSTLNIKGGIFDA
+1847 EDSTLNIKGGIFDA

-1871 TGLLGNNTVNISGG
+1871 TGLLGHNTVNISGG
-1885 NKTPVIDNEDSAENK
+1885 NQTPVIDNEDSAEVK

-1919 TVNIMAGGVLDVAKI
+1919 TVNIMEGGVLDAAKI
-1934 ELDGKADSINLKGG
+1934 ELDGTKADTINLQGG

-1958 GSVTTEAIRIDAT
+1958 SSVTTEAIRIDAT

-1996 IKSGLNVE
+1996 IKTGLNVE

-2010 DDDYFSAS
+2010 DDDHFSAS

-2036 LTINFLGEMTAPF
+2036 LTINFLGQMTAPF

-2180 GVTPTVGWILSSNIG
+2180 GVTPTVGWILSSNIA
-2195 ENGALE
+2195 ENGSLE

-2212 ANNGNVHVHSNAILH
+2212 VNNGNVHVHSNAILH

-2234 GSTVNEGNLSLDEKD
+2234 GSTVNEGKLSLDEKD

-2280 SSTHAN
+2280 SGTHAN
-2286 EGKADYNDMLIAEG
+2286 EGNANYNDMLIAEG

-2331 TVADSGKGENS
+2331 TVADSGKGENA
-2342 GNLDVGSVF
+2342 GKLDVGSVF
-2351 DVIGEFVNKGADAV
+2351 DVLGEFVNKGKDAV
-2365 LDATKTAVTKV
+2365 LDATKTAVTTV

-2389 DMTIADGGKSENVGF
+2389 DMTVASGGKSENTGF
-2404 EKGDILTVANGGEH
+2404 EQGDILTVANGGQH
-2418 SNSGT
+2418 TNSGT

-2429 TVETGASSSVEAGGK
+2429 TVQTGATSTVDVGGK
-2444 ETINDAYVIAGDRV
+2444 ETINDTYDIAGDRT

-2466 GVESTEVTGT
+2466 KVANTQVSGS

-2489 VGDGGKSNN
+2489 VASGGISNN
-2498 SGYEKGDILIIED
+2498 SGFEKGDILTIED

-2523 NNQTVQVGGSA
+2523 NNQTIQVGGSA

-2585 TIQGGGTSNNSGY
+2585 TIQGGGTSNNSGF
-2598 EKGDILTIDP
+2598 EKGDILTIEP
-2608 DGVHDNSGTS
+2608 DGEHNNSGTS

-2628 DVNNIGDIETGKLTI
+2628 DVNNTGDIETGKLTI

-2669 GNDREPSEENHVKAE
+2669 GNDREPTEENHVKAE
-2684 INPEGD
+2684 INPKDD

-2704 NLGPTGGLDW
+2704 NLGPKGGLDW

-2724 SGTPSR
+2724 GGTPSR

-2748 PNVWS
+2748 PEVWT

-2762 NGDLFFAKDSLTV
+2762 NGDLYFAKDSLTV

-2794 AKVTVEQGANLV
+2794 AKVTVEPGANLV
-2806 LGNIDEVGDYTIVN
+2806 LGNIEEVGDYTIVN
-2820 GYITGGNESDDGM
+2820 GYSTGGNESNSM
-2833 WTGGWTGDNLYAL
+2833 WTGGWTGENLYAL

-2856 LTLHNNPSKIWVNA
+2856 LTLHNDPSKIWVNA

-2909 RDKELDV
+2909 RDKELDI

-2963 YGVMREWERGNDLWV
+2963 YGVMREWDRGNDLWV

-3007 VMGYDRKLA
+3007 VMGYDRKFA
-3016 GKSVILGAAFSYS
+3016 GKSVILGAAFSYN

-3085 GFNKADADV
+3085 GFNKANADV
-3094 KTNLF
+3094 KTNMF

-3125 CAKSGS
+3125 WAKSGS

-3171 VRPQADLTFIPQ
+3171 VRPQADLTLIPQ

>member
-1 MNKIFKKVWNRRR
+1 MNKIFKKVWNRKR

-20 SEAMS
+20 SEAM
-25 SVCQGK
+25 
-31 TKAVLAAS
+31 TAAS
-39 LLLVA
+39 QNAGKAAVITVGLALALASTPSYAIYKHIYAGESTAGQNLDYAEQDYSLNLHGNYTVGAGSNVSWSVRGKASFNIGPDNTVTTVNGNLLLHSWHSEDLGH
-44 QVPAFA
+44 FTWDRSNSI
-50 LVTINGDV
+50 LVNSTGSLYIGDYDEIGNLTRGGTDKSNNLTEFRLKDSSSITING
-58 VGKDP
+58 
-63 QFQFQGRGP
+63 RGFSNTTFVQEGNSVLSVNGSGMVFDGP
-72 ALADSHTI
+72 FHI
-80 NGNLTWNLGRE
+80 NGNSRVDVHNNLQT
-91 GDFRRSFLCVSIG
+91 RSNTYMTGGTINPYGNWINTGSFNLQGGNVN
-104 AGYFSSLSNTLIVNG
+104 AGNGSLINNGTVTQTGGNFSSKLTGSGTYNYNGGSFNASKVSGDIVVNIASGLGASTSN
-119 NFNINNNSWVHI
+119 F
-131 AHNGDEGGNI
+131 EGGNI
-141 YSALNISKDL
+141 
-151 NISSDSE
+151 
-158 LSLISNGGSGNDP
+158 
-171 TIHASLNVGGT
+171 
-182 VYNSG
+182 
-187 RLISYG
+187 
-193 GTQAGRTYGSFSI
+193 
-206 NNLVNNGTFVFDSPN
+206 NNR
-221 ALNGTFNNI
+221 
-230 TQAGG
+230 
-235 YFQQGGTNDF
+235 
-245 HINGTLTVSGG
+245 GTLTVNGG
-256 TVGNN
+256 WYKNLNNYGTANFNGNATIAKTTN
-261 DAIVVGADQ
+261 YGTIN
-270 GKFSVGQ
+270 SY
-277 GLNLAGGAVGNLS
+277 GAVNFTDKLNTS
-290 VLTHVGGSVMVSAGS
+290 
-305 YGIGTLNKSN
+305 GTLNTHDGVWSF
-315 GTLTNKSTLT
+315 GPSGVLA
-325 VSNFNQSNGT
+325 VS
-335 TTNSG
+335 
-340 NLTIGNANLGGTL
+340 GG
-353 NSTGTLNL
+353 
-361 TGNVVT
+361 
-367 RGNLT
+367 
-372 STGNLNNR
+372 
-380 GNWTETNRYTIA
+380 I
-392 ANLNNSGSVNFQNG
+392 
-406 FEFSDGRLTSSG
+406 
-418 TVQTNNV
+418 VQTNNS
-425 FDVFDSIGETGQQDL
+425 FNVFDSLGTTAQQEL
-440 NYVGLGSSVPQEVK
+440 HYVGLNSVLPQEVK
-454 TSLTDFFLKYLPGK
+454 SSLNDFFTKYAPGSIAQK
-468 LAQNLISHAS
+468 LINHAS

-549 DRKLEGE
+549 DRNLEGE
-556 NGAIVIGNSGLR
+556 NGAIVVGDSGLR

-608 KVISAVGSGA
+608 RIISAVGDGA

-630 SLYQGQASEVNLS
+630 SVYQGQAEQVHLS
-643 NGGELRIAAGDYL
+643 DKGELKVAAGDYL
-656 VTNHTSSGGT
+656 VKNLNSSGGK
-666 TTVDKNST
+666 TTVDKNAVFNSE
-674 FRSDNGTFTD
+674 NATFTD

-693 TVLGAL
+693 TVLGTL
-699 NGWNS
+699 TGWNG
-704 AEVRNNGKLTVSGNT
+704 AEVHNNSKLTVNGIT

-736 ADIDGTLQN
+736 ADLDGTLQN
-745 SQGARLIANTVNVNG
+745 SQGASLIANTVNVNG

-794 SRGDGNI
+794 SRGDGDI

-820 LIANASGA
+820 LIANAQGA
-828 VAEFTGDD
+828 VAEFSGDD
-836 SELTVLSGGVVSNN
+836 AELLILDGGVVSNN

-858 VINNGGYFINGDN
+858 IVNDGGYFINGDN
-871 AQQTFV
+871 AQQTF
-877 TSPLRLRKVARAV
+877 TASPLRLRAVARAV

-900 TVSEGGSKTNNGIA
+900 TVSEGGTKTNNGLA
-914 YYGTGSIAG
+914 YYGTGTIAG
-923 EFINASG
+923 EFINATG

-961 TFGGS
+961 TFGGT
-966 LNNSGSIAG
+966 LNNSGSISG
-975 DGLIIFKRA
+975 DGLIVFKRA
-984 GLGTDTFTNAGQ
+984 GLGNDTFTNAGQ
-996 INVGSLQADNI
+996 INVGSLEAANV
-1007 KYVQTAGSLASSSG
+1007 KYVQTAGSLSSASG
-1021 WFSNSTVELTGG
+1021 WFSNSTVDLTGG
-1033 TIEHSVLGSGNT
+1033 TIEHTVLGSGNT
-1045 YNLGSGSGSNDA
+1045 YNLGAGSGSNDA
-1057 AMFTVGTLDSSS
+1057 ATFTVGTLDSSS

-1086 NGNKTT
+1086 DGHKTT
-1092 NLVGGRLST
+1092 NLQGGRLST
-1101 TLDQIFTDL
+1101 TLDQVFADL

-1122 EDKVEVSSNPQI
+1122 DDKVEVTSNPQI
-1134 VTGIGNAIGSVAQ
+1134 VTGVGNVIDSVAE
-1147 GIAFQWGTVAFD
+1147 GVAFQWGTVAFD

-1179 DVPVDRRGELEVA
+1179 DVPAERRGELEVA
-1192 FNGKAAEKFNV
+1192 FNGKAAEGFNV

-1226 LSNESAANPGATSL
+1226 LSNETTDNPGATSL
-1240 VVGVNDRTAV
+1240 VVGVNEKGAI
-1250 VVPTSG
+1250 VVPSSG
-1256 TPNVLNQSMGFM
+1256 IPNVLSQNMGFM
-1268 NVTGVSDGLYI
+1268 NVTGVTDGLYI
-1279 NSGSHFVLVGQ
+1279 NNGSHFVLVGQ
-1290 AQPNPNLAP
+1290 SQPNPNLAP
-1299 VELADGAVWVGG
+1299 VELADGTVWVGG

-1316 GNLTPSKL
+1316 GTVTPSKL
-1324 TLGSYGSAAATKGHL
+1324 TLGSYGSASATKGHL
-1339 AELNIGISP
+1339 AQLNIGISP
-1348 ANNKIG
+1348 VNNQLG

-1364 GEFTVDVLN
+1364 GVFTIDTLN
-1373 NGSAGYGNDREGL
+1373 NGSAGYGEDREGL
-1386 VIGNADDTATQL
+1386 VIGNADDTTTQL
-1398 IVGSYTAVDG
+1398 IVTNYAAVDG
-1408 SAMSNHGIF
+1408 SAMSNHGLF
-1417 KAQNIASRNTNNSFV
+1417 KAENIASRNTNNSFV
-1432 NHGTFDIGTAD
+1432 NHGTFEIGTAD
-1443 ISGYLENNGT
+1443 ISGYLDNKGT
-1453 ADFNELTLREY
+1453 ASFDDLTLREY
-1464 GSVNKQGAELTA
+1464 GTVNRQDAELTA
-1476 GKLTVSGNALAGAS
+1476 GKLTVAGNALAGAS
-1490 GTYGIRGSL
+1490 GTYAIRGEL
-1499 ENQGKLSVTD
+1499 DNQGKLSVTD
-1509 ELTVAGDMTNSG
+1509 ELTVAGEVTNSG
-1521 EVDIAKLTVQAATPV
+1521 ELNAEKAVVQAAASDV
-1536 QDATAGSFI
+1536 EGAEAGSFI
-1545 NNALAK
+1545 NKALAK
-1551 MESLLTEAGSL
+1551 VDSVLTEAGSI
-1562 VTNAADAVLTIAGL
+1562 VSNATDAVLTIAGL
-1576 NGASELNGTVTNDGT
+1576 NNASELQGTVNNDGT
-1591 LKVDGTQSVTVASGE
+1591 IKVEGTQSVTVADGE
-1606 LNNNGTM
+1606 LNNNGSM

-1619 NVTGGTVGNN
+1619 NVEGGLVNNKGNLALTGLNITGGQVSNDASAYFKDAGVTEIAMSDTGDVAIQNAGLLELTELQLTKGTISGGTVGVKETTIASVKAD
-1629 GSLAL
+1629 G
-1634 NGLNVTGG
+1634 VID
-1642 QVQNS
+1642 
-1647 AQAAQFKDSGT
+1647 AASVGFKDLT
-1658 TKIEMAD
+1658 
-1665 ASDVGIANEGHLELS
+1665 NEGVITVS
-1680 NLMLLK
+1680 DMF
-1686 GMIQGGS
+1686 
-1693 VGSKDVTLADVRQD
+1693 
-1707 ASIEAEKVQFK
+1707 ASA
-1718 ELNNAGTVKVI
+1718 N
-1729 EFAATKTENTGTVEA
+1729 TENSGTVEA
-1744 GHLVLAENDRFL
+1744 ANIAMSEGDKFVNE
-1756 NQAAGSVKADQLVLN
+1756 AGATAKADKLDIS
-1771 GGEFVNAGG
+1771 GGEFVNEAGD
-1780 NTSDIA
+1780 TSGIV
-1786 LTQIATGGQFTSDGD
+1786 LTQIGADGQFTANGD
-1801 SNLQKVVSN
+1801 TTLQQVVSAD
-1810 EGTINLNKGNLNI
+1810 GIINLNKGNLNI
-1823 AELDAKN
+1823 AELDAKD
-1830 SVYNQLSGHFKA
+1830 SVYNQKAGNFKA

-1847 ADSTLNIKGGIFDA
+1847 ENSTLNIMGGVFDA
-1861 SEVRDSEGNV
+1861 SEVRDAEGNV
-1871 TGLLGNNTVNISGG
+1871 TGLLGNNVVNISGT
-1885 NKTPVIDNEDSAENK
+1885 NKTPIINNEDSAEDK
-1900 SHYKDNLTQVIAG
+1900 AHYKDNLTQVLAG

-1919 TVNIMAGGVLDVAKI
+1919 TVNIMEGGVLDVAKI

-2180 GVTPTVGWILSSNIG
+2180 GSTPTVGWILSSNIG
-2195 ENGALE
+2195 ENGSLE

-2227 TNSLTGS
+2227 TNSLTGN
-2234 GSTVNEGNLSLDEKD
+2234 GAAVNEGKLSLDEKD
-2249 GNLPVFDVTGN
+2249 GKGPTFDVAGSFT
-2260 FLNKGQ
+2260 NKGE
-2266 NSVLD
+2266 NSILD
-2271 ASKVDKVTV
+2271 ASKVEKVTV
-2280 SSTHAN
+2280 SGTHVN
-2286 EGKADYNDMLIAEG
+2286 EGQADYKDMLVAEG
-2300 GSSNNSGTEKG
+2300 GSSTNSGTEQG
-2311 NILTVEGTH
+2311 NILTVEGSH
-2320 ANSGTSIWNGV
+2320 ANTGTSIWNGV
-2331 TVADSGKGENS
+2331 TVAENGKGENA
-2342 GNLDVGSVF
+2342 GKLDVGSVF
-2351 DVIGEFVNKGADAV
+2351 DVIGEFVNKGAEAV
-2365 LDATKTAVTKV
+2365 LDATKTAVTNV
-2376 AGLLRN
+2376 AGILRN

-2389 DMTIADGGKSENVGF
+2389 DMTIADGGKSENSGF
-2404 EKGDILTVANGGEH
+2404 EKGDILTVATGAEH

-2429 TVETGASSSVEAGGK
+2429 TVQDGATSTVEDGAK
-2444 ETINDAYVIAGDRV
+2444 ETINDAYVVAGDRT

-2466 GVESTEVTGT
+2466 GVENTQVTGT

-2489 VGDGGKSNN
+2489 VEAGGKSDN
-2498 SGYEKGDILIIED
+2498 SGYEKGDILTIAD
-2511 GGEHINSGTSIW
+2511 GGEHTNSGTSIW
-2523 NNQTVQVGGSA
+2523 NNQTVKEGGTSV
-2534 TTEEGG
+2534 TEEGG

-2546 KYVIAGDKTNKGEV
+2546 KYVIEGDKTNRGEV
-2560 DATKVTDTLV
+2560 DAKGVENTEVK
-2570 SGTLDNQGKSEYDDM
+2570 GNLDNQGKSEYDDM
-2585 TIQGGGTSNNSGY
+2585 TIGDGGKSDNSGY
-2598 EKGDILTIDP
+2598 EKGDILTIDK
-2608 DGVHDNSGTS
+2608 GGEHDNSGTS

-2628 DVNNIGDIETGKLTI
+2628 DVNNTGDIETEKLTI
-2643 DDGLVKIDGGS
+2643 DDGLVNIGEGS
-2654 LKAEETDLNGGDLVI
+2654 LNAGETDLNGGDLVI
-2669 GNDREPSEENHVKAE
+2669 GNDKDRTPENRVTAE
-2684 INPEGD
+2684 INPKDD

-2704 NLGPTGGLDW
+2704 NLGPKGGLDW

-2730 LVITNNVTTGPGG
+2730 LVITTNVTTGPGG

-2748 PNVWS
+2748 PEVWT

-2762 NGDLFFAKDSLTV
+2762 NGDLYFAKDSLTV

-2786 AFNTTSDI
+2786 AFNTTSDV
-2794 AKVTVEQGANLV
+2794 AKVTVEPGANLI
-2806 LGNIDEVGDYTIVN
+2806 LGNIEEVGDYTIVN
-2820 GYITGGNESDDGM
+2820 GYITGGNESDGR

-2856 LTLHNNPSKIWVNA
+2856 LKLHNDPSKIWVNA

-2883 IPNIANDDLLHC
+2883 IPNIANDDMLNC
-2895 KSGDAGADFVCRVL
+2895 KSGDPGADFVCRVL

-2916 AGKTKVINS
+2916 AGKTKILNS

-2936 SVSMNDL
+2936 SVAMNDL
-2943 NTAADSIEGRVS
+2943 NSATDSIEGRVS
-2955 MRNEAFTE
+2955 MKNEAFTE
-2963 YGVMREWERGNDLWV
+2963 NGVMREWERGNDLWI

-2992 TGISKAGFDTNAYGL
+2992 TGISKAGYDTNSYGF
-3007 VMGYDRKLA
+3007 VMGYDRKFA
-3016 GKSVILGAAFSYS
+3016 DKPIILGAAFSYN

-3041 TKNKYDSFGLHAYG
+3041 TKNKYNSFGLHAYG
-3055 AYAPVDRVNLIG
+3055 AYAPVEKVNLIG

-3094 KTNLF
+3094 KTNMF
-3099 SLGARAEATLPV
+3099 SLGARAEATIPA
-3111 GKANVIPHAGLRYV
+3111 GKANIVPHAGLRYV
-3125 CAKSGS
+3125 WAKSGK

-3140 VWGNTP
+3140 VWSNKA

-3156 GVAVRGDIMTASGWN
+3156 GVAVRTDIATASGWN
-3171 VRPQADLTFIPQ
+3171 VRPQADVTVIPQ
-3183 FGDTEQKTKLSNFN
+3183 FGDTKQKTKLSNFN

-3225 ATFGVRYG
+3225 ATIGVRYG
-3233 FTGGTKGKADHA
+3233 FTGGTKGKADHM
-3245 FKFEA
+3245 FKLEA

>member
-1 MNKIFKKVWNRRR
+1 MNKIFKKIWNKRR

-406 FEFSDGRLTSSG
+406 FEFSNGRLTSSG

-454 TSLTDFFLKYLPGK
+454 KSLTDFFLKYLPGK

-511 ALEFQGTISGVSHD
+511 ALEFQGTIAGVSHD
-525 DKLTVAKTNELYD
+525 DRLTVAKTNELYD

-556 NGAIVIGNSGLR
+556 NGAIVVGDSGLR

-608 KVISAVGSGA
+608 RIISAVGDGA

-630 SLYQGQASEVNLS
+630 SVYQGQAEQVHLS
-643 NGGELRIAAGDYL
+643 DKGELKVAAGDYL
-656 VTNHTSSGGT
+656 VKNLNSSGGK
-666 TTVDKNST
+666 TTVDKNAVFNSE
-674 FRSDNGTFTD
+674 NATFTD

-693 TVLGAL
+693 TVLGTL
-699 NGWNS
+699 TGWNG
-704 AEVRNNGKLTVSGNT
+704 AEVHNNSKLTVNGIT

-736 ADIDGTLQN
+736 ADLDGTLQN
-745 SQGARLIANTVNVNG
+745 SQGASLIANTVNVNG

-794 SRGDGNI
+794 SRGEGDI

-820 LIANASGA
+820 LIANAQGA
-828 VAEFTGDD
+828 VAEFSGDD
-836 SELTVLSGGVVSNN
+836 AELLILDGGVVSNN

-858 VINNGGYFINGDN
+858 IVNDGGYFINGDN
-871 AQQTFV
+871 AQQTF
-877 TSPLRLRKVARAV
+877 TASPLRLRAVARAV

-900 TVSEGGSKTNNGIA
+900 TVSEGGTKTNNGLA
-914 YYGTGSIAG
+914 YYGTGTIAG
-923 EFINASG
+923 EFINATG

-961 TFGGS
+961 TFGGT
-966 LNNSGSIAG
+966 LNNSGSITG
-975 DGLIIFKRA
+975 DGLIVFKRA
-984 GLGTDTFTNAGQ
+984 GLGNDTFTNAGQ
-996 INVGSLQADNI
+996 INVGSLEADNV
-1007 KYVQTAGSLASSSG
+1007 KYVQTAGSLSSPSG

-1033 TIEHSVLGSGNT
+1033 TIEHAVLGSGNT

-1057 AMFTVGTLDSSS
+1057 AIFTVGTLDSSS
-1069 VVNINRG
+1069 YVEIRRG

-1134 VTGIGNAIGSVAQ
+1134 VTGIGNVIGSVAQ

-1179 DVPVDRRGELEVA
+1179 DVPPDRRGELEVA
-1192 FNGKAAEKFNV
+1192 FNGKAAERFNV
-1203 DLANSIKATA
+1203 DLANSIRATA

-1268 NVTGVSDGLYI
+1268 NVTGVSGGLYI

-1316 GNLTPSKL
+1316 GTITPSKL
-1324 TLGSYGSAAATKGHL
+1324 TLGSYGSAAETKGHL
-1339 AELNIGISP
+1339 GELNIGISP
-1348 ANNKIG
+1348 ANPALG

-1386 VIGNADDTATQL
+1386 VIGNADDTNTQL

-1432 NHGTFDIGTAD
+1432 NHGTFDIGSAD
-1443 ISGYLENNGT
+1443 ISGYVENNGQ
-1453 ADFNELTLREY
+1453 AAFNELTLREY

-1499 ENQGKLSVTD
+1499 ENQGNLSVTD
-1509 ELTVAGDMTNSG
+1509 ELTVAGDMTNGG
-1521 EVDIAKLTVQAATPV
+1521 ELDIAKLTVQAATPV

-1551 MESLLTEAGSL
+1551 VDALLTEAGSL
-1562 VTNAADAVLTIAGL
+1562 VINAADAVLTIAGL
-1576 NGASELNGTVTNDGT
+1576 NGASELNGTVTNDGS

-1606 LNNNGTM
+1606 LTNNGTM
-1613 ENTNAL
+1613 ENTNTL
-1619 NVTGGTVGNN
+1619 NINGGTVSNKGT
-1629 GSLAL
+1629 LAL
-1634 NGLNVTGG
+1634 NGLNVSGG
-1642 QVQNS
+1642 QVQN
-1647 AQAAQFKDSGT
+1647 AAGAQFNDSGT
-1658 TKIEMAD
+1658 TKIEMAN

-1693 VGSKDVTLADVRQD
+1693 VGSKDVTLAEVRQN
-1707 ASIEAEKVQFK
+1707 ASIEAEQVQLK
-1718 ELNNAGTVKVI
+1718 ELNNAGTVKATD
-1729 EFAATKTENTGTVEA
+1729 FAAAKTENTGTVEA
-1744 GHLVLAENDRFL
+1744 GNLILAENDRFL
-1756 NQAAGSVKADQLVLN
+1756 NQASGAVKADQLLLN

-1780 NTSDIA
+1780 NTSDIV

-1801 SNLQKVVSN
+1801 STLQMVVSN

-1830 SVYNQLSGHFKA
+1830 SVYNQLGGHFKA

-1847 ADSTLNIKGGIFDA
+1847 EDSTLNIKGGIFDA
-1861 SEVRDSEGNV
+1861 SEVRDSEGNI

-1885 NKTPVIDNEDSAENK
+1885 NKTPVIDNEDSAEDK

-1913 VVNSDT
+1913 LVNSDT

-1958 GSVTTEAIRIDAT
+1958 GSVTTEAIRIDAA

-2025 KIANAFENAAN
+2025 KIANAFENATN
-2036 LTINFLGEMTAPF
+2036 LTINFLGQMTAPF

-2159 DSADGGSIDV
+2159 DSTDGGSIDV

-2234 GSTVNEGNLSLDEKD
+2234 GSTVNEGKVSLDEKD
-2249 GNLPVFDVTGN
+2249 GSLPVFDVTGN

-2280 SSTHAN
+2280 SGTHAN
-2286 EGKADYNDMLIAEG
+2286 EGKANYNDMLIAEG

-2320 ANSGTSIWNGV
+2320 TNSGTSTWNGV
-2331 TVADSGKGENS
+2331 TVADKGKGENA
-2342 GNLDVGSVF
+2342 GKLDVGTVF
-2351 DVIGEFVNKGADAV
+2351 DVIGEFVNKGKDAV
-2365 LDATKTAVTKV
+2365 LDATKTAVTTV

-2389 DMTIADGGKSENVGF
+2389 DMTVASGGTSNNSGY
-2404 EKGDILTVANGGEH
+2404 EKGDILTVANGGQH
-2418 SNSGT
+2418 TNSGT

-2429 TVETGASSSVEAGGK
+2429 TVQTGATSTVDVGGK
-2444 ETINDAYVIAGDRV
+2444 ETINDTYDIAGKRT

-2466 GVESTEVTGT
+2466 KVANTQVSGS

-2489 VGDGGKSNN
+2489 VASGGTSNN

-2546 KYVIAGDKTNKGEV
+2546 KYVIDGEKTNKGEI
-2560 DATKVTDTLV
+2560 DATKVTDTLI

-2608 DGVHDNSGTS
+2608 DGEHNNSGTS

-2628 DVNNIGDIETGKLTI
+2628 DVNNTGDIETGKLTI

-2669 GNDREPSEENHVKAE
+2669 GNDREPIEENHVKAE
-2684 INPEGD
+2684 INPKND

-2724 SGTPSR
+2724 GGTPSR

-2748 PNVWS
+2748 PNVWT

-2762 NGDLFFAKDSLTV
+2762 NGDLYFATDSLTV

-2794 AKVTVEQGANLV
+2794 AKVTVEPGANLV
-2806 LGNIDEVGDYTIVN
+2806 LGNIEEVGDYTIVN
-2820 GYITGGNESDDGM
+2820 GYITGGNETNGM

-2856 LTLHNNPSKIWVNA
+2856 LTLHNDPSKIWVNA

-2895 KSGDAGADFVCRVL
+2895 KSGDAGAEFVCRVL

-2936 SVSMNDL
+2936 SVSINDL

-2963 YGVMREWERGNDLWV
+2963 YGVMREWDRGNDLWV

-3007 VMGYDRKLA
+3007 VMGYDRKFA
-3016 GKSVILGAAFSYS
+3016 GKSVILGGAFSYN

-3099 SLGARAEATLPV
+3099 SLGARAEANLPV

-3125 CAKSGS
+3125 WAKSGS

-3156 GVAVRGDIMTASGWN
+3156 GVAVRGDIMTVSGWN

-3207 AGKFGTNVNL
+3207 AGKFGTSVNL

-3225 ATFGVRYG
+3225 TTFGVRYG
-3233 FTGGTKGKADHA
+3233 FTAGTKGKADHA
-3245 FKFEA
+3245 FKFEY

>member
-1 MNKIFKKVWNRRR
+1 MNKIFKKVWNRKR

-20 SEAMS
+20 SEAM
-25 SVCQGK
+25 
-31 TKAVLAAS
+31 TAAS
-39 LLLVA
+39 QNAGKAAVITVGLALALASTPSYAIYKHIYAGESTAGQNLDYAEQDYSLNLHGNYTVGAGSNVSWSVRGRAAFNIGPDNTVTTVNGNLLLHSWNSGDLGH
-44 QVPAFA
+44 FTWDRSNSI
-50 LVTINGDV
+50 LVNNTGSLYIGDYDEIGNLTRGGTDKSNNLTEFRLKDSSSITING
-58 VGKDP
+58 
-63 QFQFQGRGP
+63 RGFSNTTFVQEGNSVLSVNGSGMVFDGP
-72 ALADSHTI
+72 FHI
-80 NGNLTWNLGRE
+80 NGNSRVDVHNNLQT
-91 GDFRRSFLCVSIG
+91 RSNTYMTGGTINPYGNWINTGSFNLQGGNVN
-104 AGYFSSLSNTLIVNG
+104 AGNGSLINNGTVTQTGGNFSSKLTGSGTYNYNGGSFNASKVSGDIVVNIASGLGASTSN
-119 NFNINNNSWVHI
+119 F
-131 AHNGDEGGNI
+131 EGGNI
-141 YSALNISKDL
+141 
-151 NISSDSE
+151 
-158 LSLISNGGSGNDP
+158 
-171 TIHASLNVGGT
+171 
-182 VYNSG
+182 
-187 RLISYG
+187 
-193 GTQAGRTYGSFSI
+193 
-206 NNLVNNGTFVFDSPN
+206 NNR
-221 ALNGTFNNI
+221 
-230 TQAGG
+230 
-235 YFQQGGTNDF
+235 
-245 HINGTLTVSGG
+245 GTLTVNGG
-256 TVGNN
+256 WYKNLNNYGTANFNGNATIAKTTN
-261 DAIVVGADQ
+261 YGTIN
-270 GKFSVGQ
+270 SY
-277 GLNLAGGAVGNLS
+277 GAVNFTDKLNTS
-290 VLTHVGGSVMVSAGS
+290 
-305 YGIGTLNKSN
+305 GTLNTHDGVWSF
-315 GTLTNKSTLT
+315 GPSGVLA
-325 VSNFNQSNGT
+325 VS
-335 TTNSG
+335 
-340 NLTIGNANLGGTL
+340 GG
-353 NSTGTLNL
+353 
-361 TGNVVT
+361 
-367 RGNLT
+367 
-372 STGNLNNR
+372 
-380 GNWTETNRYTIA
+380 I
-392 ANLNNSGSVNFQNG
+392 
-406 FEFSDGRLTSSG
+406 
-418 TVQTNNV
+418 VQTNNS
-425 FDVFDSIGETGQQDL
+425 FNVFDSLGTTAQQEL
-440 NYVGLGSSVPQEVK
+440 HYVGLNSVLPQEVK
-454 TSLTDFFLKYLPGK
+454 SSLNDFFTKYAPGSIAQK
-468 LAQNLISHAS
+468 LINHAS

-511 ALEFQGTISGVSHD
+511 ALEFQGTIAGVSHD
-525 DKLTVAKTNELYD
+525 DRLTVAKTNELYG

-556 NGAIVIGNSGLR
+556 NGAIVVGDSGLR

-588 ELTLIGG
+588 ELTLIGA

-608 KVISAVGSGA
+608 RIISAVGDGA

-630 SLYQGQASEVNLS
+630 SVYQGQAEQVHLS
-643 NGGELRIAAGDYL
+643 DKGELKVAAGDYL
-656 VTNHTSSGGT
+656 VKNLNSSGGK
-666 TTVDKNST
+666 TTVDKNAVFNSE
-674 FRSDNGTFTD
+674 NATFTD

-693 TVLGAL
+693 TVLGTL
-699 NGWNS
+699 TGWNG
-704 AEVRNNGKLTVSGNT
+704 AEVHNNSKLTVNGIT

-736 ADIDGTLQN
+736 ADLDGTLQN
-745 SQGARLIANTVNVNG
+745 SQGASLIANTVNVNG

-794 SRGDGNI
+794 SRGDGDI

-820 LIANASGA
+820 LIANAQGA
-828 VAEFTGDD
+828 VAEFSGDD
-836 SELTVLSGGVVSNN
+836 AELLILDGGVVSNN

-858 VINNGGYFINGDN
+858 IVNDGGYFINGDN
-871 AQQTFV
+871 AQQTF
-877 TSPLRLRKVARAV
+877 TASPLRLRAVARAV

-900 TVSEGGSKTNNGIA
+900 TVSEGGTKTNNGLA
-914 YYGTGSIAG
+914 YYGTGTIAG
-923 EFINASG
+923 EFINATG
-930 AEAFG
+930 AETFG

-961 TFGGS
+961 TFGGT
-966 LNNSGSIAG
+966 LNNSGSITG
-975 DGLIIFKRA
+975 DGLIVFKR
-984 GLGTDTFTNAGQ
+984 GLGNDTFTNAGQ
-996 INVGSLQADNI
+996 IKTGSLEADNI
-1007 KYVQTAGSLASSSG
+1007 KYVQTAGSLSSASG
-1021 WFSNSTVELTGG
+1021 WFSNSTVDLTGG
-1033 TIEHSVLGSGNT
+1033 TIEHTVLGSGNT
-1045 YNLGSGSGSNDA
+1045 YNLGVGSGSNDA
-1057 AMFTVGTLDSSS
+1057 ATFTVGTLDSSS
-1069 VVNINRG
+1069 VVNITRG

-1086 NGNKTT
+1086 DGHKTT
-1092 NLVGGRLST
+1092 NLQGGRLST
-1101 TLDQIFTDL
+1101 TLDQVFADL

-1122 EDKVEVSSNPQI
+1122 DDKVEVTSNPQI
-1134 VTGIGNAIGSVAQ
+1134 VTGVGNVIDSVAE

-1179 DVPVDRRGELEVA
+1179 DVPAERRGELEVA
-1192 FNGKAAEKFNV
+1192 FNGKAAERFNV

-1226 LSNESAANPGATSL
+1226 LSNETTDNPGATSL
-1240 VVGVNDRTAV
+1240 VVGVNEKGAI
-1250 VVPTSG
+1250 VVPSSG
-1256 TPNVLNQSMGFM
+1256 TPNVLSQNMGFM
-1268 NVTGVSDGLYI
+1268 NVTGVTDGLYI
-1279 NSGSHFVLVGQ
+1279 NNGSHFVLVGQ
-1290 AQPNPNLAP
+1290 SQPNPNLAP

-1316 GNLTPSKL
+1316 GTVTPSKL
-1324 TLGSYGSAAATKGHL
+1324 TLGSYGSASATKGHL
-1339 AELNIGISP
+1339 AQLNIGISP
-1348 ANNKIG
+1348 VNNQLG

-1364 GEFTVDVLN
+1364 GVFTIDTLN
-1373 NGSAGYGNDREGL
+1373 NGSAGYGEDREGL
-1386 VIGNADDTATQL
+1386 VIGNADDTTTQL
-1398 IVGSYTAVDG
+1398 IVTNYAAVDG
-1408 SAMSNHGIF
+1408 SAMSNHGLF
-1417 KAQNIASRNTNNSFV
+1417 KAENIASRNTNNSFV
-1432 NHGTFDIGTAD
+1432 NHGTFEIGTAD
-1443 ISGYLENNGT
+1443 ISGYLDNKGT
-1453 ADFNELTLREY
+1453 ASFDELTLREY
-1464 GSVNKQGAELTA
+1464 GTVNRQDAELTA
-1476 GKLTVSGNALAGAS
+1476 GKLTVAGNALAGAS
-1490 GTYGIRGSL
+1490 GTYAIRGEL
-1499 ENQGKLSVTD
+1499 DNQGKLSVTD
-1509 ELTVAGDMTNSG
+1509 ELTVAGEVTNSG
-1521 EVDIAKLTVQAATPV
+1521 ELNAEKAVVQATASDDE
-1536 QDATAGSFI
+1536 DAEAGSFI
-1545 NNALAK
+1545 NKALAK
-1551 MESLLTEAGSL
+1551 VDSVLTEAGSI
-1562 VTNAADAVLTIAGL
+1562 VSNATDAVLTIAGL
-1576 NGASELNGTVTNDGT
+1576 NNASELQGTVNNDGT
-1591 LKVDGTQSVTVASGE
+1591 IKVEGTQSVTVADGE
-1606 LNNNGTM
+1606 LNNNGSM

-1619 NVTGGTVGNN
+1619 NVEGGLVNNKGNLALTGLNITGGQVSNDASAYFKDAGVTEIAMSDTGDVAIQNAGLLELSELQLTKGTISGGTVGVKETTIASVKAD
-1629 GSLAL
+1629 G
-1634 NGLNVTGG
+1634 VID
-1642 QVQNS
+1642 
-1647 AQAAQFKDSGT
+1647 AASVGFKDLT
-1658 TKIEMAD
+1658 
-1665 ASDVGIANEGHLELS
+1665 NEGVITVS
-1680 NLMLLK
+1680 DMF
-1686 GMIQGGS
+1686 
-1693 VGSKDVTLADVRQD
+1693 
-1707 ASIEAEKVQFK
+1707 ASA
-1718 ELNNAGTVKVI
+1718 N
-1729 EFAATKTENTGTVEA
+1729 TENSGTVEA
-1744 GHLVLAENDRFL
+1744 ANIAMSEGDKFVNE
-1756 NQAAGSVKADQLVLN
+1756 AGATAKADKLDIS
-1771 GGEFVNAGG
+1771 GGEFVNEAGD
-1780 NTSDIA
+1780 TSGIV
-1786 LTQIATGGQFTSDGD
+1786 LTQIGADGQFTANGD
-1801 SNLQKVVSN
+1801 TTLQQVVSAD
-1810 EGTINLNKGNLNI
+1810 GIINLNKGNLNI
-1823 AELDAKN
+1823 AELDAKD
-1830 SVYNQLSGHFKA
+1830 SVYNQKAGNFKA

-1847 ADSTLNIKGGIFDA
+1847 ENSTLNIMGGVFDA
-1861 SEVRDSEGNV
+1861 SEVRDAEGNV
-1871 TGLLGNNTVNISGG
+1871 TGLLGNNVVNISGP
-1885 NKTPVIDNEDSAENK
+1885 NKTPVINNEDSVEDKA
-1900 SHYKDNLTQVIAG
+1900 HYKDNLTQVLAG

-1919 TVNIMAGGVLDVAKI
+1919 TVNIMEGGVLDVAKI

-2159 DSADGGSIDV
+2159 DSTDGGSIDV

-2234 GSTVNEGNLSLDEKD
+2234 GSTVNEGKVSLDEKD
-2249 GNLPVFDVTGN
+2249 GSLPVFDVTGN

-2280 SSTHAN
+2280 SGTHAN
-2286 EGKADYNDMLIAEG
+2286 EGKANYNDMLIAEG

-2320 ANSGTSIWNGV
+2320 TNSGTSTWNGV
-2331 TVADSGKGENS
+2331 TVADKGKGENA
-2342 GNLDVGSVF
+2342 GKLDVGTVF
-2351 DVIGEFVNKGADAV
+2351 DVIGEFVNKGKDAV
-2365 LDATKTAVTKV
+2365 LDATKTAVTTV

-2389 DMTIADGGKSENVGF
+2389 DMTVASGGTSNNSGY
-2404 EKGDILTVANGGEH
+2404 EKGDILTVANGGQH
-2418 SNSGT
+2418 TNSGT

-2429 TVETGASSSVEAGGK
+2429 TVQTGATSTVDVGGK
-2444 ETINDAYVIAGDRV
+2444 ETINDTYDIAGDRT

-2466 GVESTEVTGT
+2466 KVANTQVSGT

-2489 VGDGGKSNN
+2489 VASGGTSNN
-2498 SGYEKGDILIIED
+2498 SGFEKGDILTIED
-2511 GGEHINSGTSIW
+2511 GGEHTNSGTSIW

-2546 KYVIAGDKTNKGEV
+2546 KYVIAGDKTNKGEI

-2598 EKGDILTIDP
+2598 EKGDILTINP
-2608 DGVHDNSGTS
+2608 DGEHNNSGTS

-2628 DVNNIGDIETGKLTI
+2628 DVNNTGDIETGKLTI

-2669 GNDREPSEENHVKAE
+2669 GNDREPTEENHVKAE
-2684 INPEGD
+2684 INPTGD

-2704 NLGPTGGLDW
+2704 NLGPKGGLDW

-2748 PNVWS
+2748 PNVWT

-2762 NGDLFFAKDSLTV
+2762 NGDLYFAKDSLTV
-2775 IDSSILTDGKS
+2775 IDSSILSDGKS

-2794 AKVTVEQGANLV
+2794 AKVTVEPGANLV
-2806 LGNIDEVGDYTIVN
+2806 LGNIEEVGDYTIVN
-2820 GYITGGNESDDGM
+2820 GYITGGNETDGM
-2833 WTGGWTGDNLYAL
+2833 WTGGWTGENLYAL

-2856 LTLHNNPSKIWVNA
+2856 LTLHNDPSKIWVNA

-2883 IPNIANDDLLHC
+2883 IPNIANDDLLQC
-2895 KSGDAGADFVCRVL
+2895 KSGDAGADFICRVL

-3016 GKSVILGAAFSYS
+3016 GKSVILGAAFSYN

-3125 CAKSGS
+3125 WAKSGS

-3146 DATNTFQLPI
+3146 DATNTFQLPV

-3171 VRPQADLTFIPQ
+3171 VRPQADLTLIPQ

-3207 AGKFGTNVNL
+3207 AGKFGTNINL

>member
-1 MNKIFKKVWNRRR
+1 MNKIFKKIWNQSR

-20 SEAMS
+20 SEAITAAR
-25 SVCQGK
+25 QNTGK
-31 TKAVLAAS
+31 ATVLIGS
-39 LLLVA
+39 IGLLLSGSSQAAV
-44 QVPAFA
+44 V
-50 LVTINGDV
+50 INGNVHD
-58 VGKDP
+58 
-63 QFQFQGRGP
+63 
-72 ALADSHTI
+72 ADSRLPNKYNHIFFISEDTTI
-80 NGNLTWNLGRE
+80 NGNFDYNLRTTTTDSRDDLLIGCVSDNEHFSNVNLVVNGTTSFGPETW
-91 GDFRRSFLCVSIG
+91 VSIG
-104 AGYFSSLSNTLIVNG
+104 QVGNGSASNVNASLTTR
-119 NFNINNNSWVHI
+119 
-131 AHNGDEGGNI
+131 
-141 YSALNISKDL
+141 DL
-151 NISSDSE
+151 NVSGWLYLGSRAVNYQYVPLTSR
-158 LSLISNGGSGNDP
+158 LVVSGTMNLYGSFFNTGHKTGSG
-171 TIHASLNVGGT
+171 LGT
-182 VYNSG
+182 DVHTSG
-187 RLISYG
+187 
-193 GTQAGRTYGSFSI
+193 TGSFSI
-206 NNLVNNGTFVFDSPN
+206 GTLNNWGNFNLASKNMNVSGEIGRLNINGGSFNQNPT
-221 ALNGTFNNI
+221 NNI
-230 TQAGG
+230 YIRDELVLNSGSLVTQ
-235 YFQQGGTNDF
+235 QP
-245 HINGTLTVSGG
+245 I
-256 TVGNN
+256 TVGQRAGN
-261 DAIVVGADQ
+261 
-270 GKFSVGQ
+270 FSIGSSFV
-277 GLNLAGGAVGNLS
+277 LAGGSLNQTGLLTQKAGQVS
-290 VLTHVGGSVMVSAGS
+290 VTNGS
-305 YGIGTLNKSN
+305 YAFGTINKENGSLSNFGTLSI
-315 GTLTNKSTLT
+315 T
-325 VSNFNQSNGT
+325 NFNQSGGST
-335 TTNSG
+335 KNSG
-340 NLTIGNANLGGTL
+340 TLTIGNSNLGGSLENIARLT
-353 NSTGTLNL
+353 L
-361 TGNVVT
+361 TGNVNT

-372 STGNLNNR
+372 STGTLTNN
-380 GNWTETNRYTIA
+380 GNWTEANRYTITG
-392 ANLNNSGSVNFQNG
+392 NLHNTGNINFQNG
-406 FEFSDGRLTSSG
+406 FQIQSGFMTSSG
-418 TVQTNNV
+418 TLQTNNA
-425 FDVFDSIGETGQQDL
+425 FDIFDSLGKAGQQNL
-440 NYVGLGSSVPQEVK
+440 HYVGLGSSIPQEVK
-454 TSLTDFFLKYLPGK
+454 VSLTDFFQKYLPGTLSK
-468 LAQNLISHAS
+468 SLVGHISL
-478 FTGGKVVVTGV
+478 TGGKVIVTGV
-489 ELTQTQADDLKKA
+489 NLTQTQAADLIKA
-502 FKDKFGGNT
+502 FKEQFGSAT
-511 ALEFQGTISGVSHD
+511 TLEFQGTIAGVSHD

-538 NVEHLRDVIFV
+538 NVEHLRNVIFV

-556 NGAIVIGNSGLR
+556 NGAIVVGNSGLR

-820 LIANASGA
+820 LIANAQGA
-828 VAEFTGDD
+828 VAEFSGDD
-836 SELTVLSGGVVSNN
+836 AELLILDGGVVSNN

-858 VINNGGYFINGDN
+858 IVNDGGYFINGDN
-871 AQQTFV
+871 AQQTF
-877 TSPLRLRKVARAV
+877 TASPLRLRAVARAV

-900 TVSEGGSKTNNGIA
+900 TVSEGGTKTNNGLA
-914 YYGTGSIAG
+914 YYGTGTIAG
-923 EFINASG
+923 EFINATG

-961 TFGGS
+961 TFGGT
-966 LNNSGSIAG
+966 LNNSGSITG
-975 DGLIIFKRA
+975 DGLIVFKRA
-984 GLGTDTFTNAGQ
+984 GLGNDTFTNAGQ
-996 INVGSLQADNI
+996 IKTGSLEADTI
-1007 KYVQTAGSLASSSG
+1007 KYVQTAGSLSSASG
-1021 WFSNSTVELTGG
+1021 WFSNSTVDLTGG
-1033 TIEHSVLGSGNT
+1033 TIEHTVLGSGNT
-1045 YNLGSGSGSNDA
+1045 YNLGAGSGSNDA
-1057 AMFTVGTLDSSS
+1057 ATFTVGTLDSSS
-1069 VVNINRG
+1069 YVEIRRG

-1134 VTGIGNAIGSVAQ
+1134 VTGIGNVIGSVAQ

-1179 DVPVDRRGELEVA
+1179 DVPADRRGELEVA
-1192 FNGKAAEKFNV
+1192 FNGKAAERFNV
-1203 DLANSIKATA
+1203 DLANSIRATA
-1213 AGTLAYATFANET
+1213 DGTLAYATFANET

-1240 VVGVNDRTAV
+1240 VIGVNDRTAV

-1279 NSGSHFVLVGQ
+1279 NGGSHFVLVGQ

-1311 NRNDN
+1311 NKNID
-1316 GNLTPSKL
+1316 GSVTPSKL
-1324 TLGSYGSAAATKGHL
+1324 TLGSYGSASETKGHL
-1339 AELNIGISP
+1339 GELNIGVSP
-1348 ANNKIG
+1348 ANPALG

-1373 NGSAGYGNDREGL
+1373 NGSAGYGNDKEGL
-1386 VIGNADDTATQL
+1386 VIGNADDTATLL
-1398 IVGSYTAVDG
+1398 IVGTYTAVDG

-1432 NHGTFDIGTAD
+1432 NYGTFEIGTAD
-1443 ISGYLENNGT
+1443 ISGYVENNGQ
-1453 ADFNELTLREY
+1453 AAFNELTLREY

-1551 MESLLTEAGSL
+1551 VDSMLTEAGSF

-1576 NGASELNGTVTNDGT
+1576 KGASELNGTVTNDGT
-1591 LKVDGTQSVTVASGE
+1591 LKVDGTASVTVASGE

-1634 NGLNVTGG
+1634 NGLNITGG

-1647 AQAAQFKDSGT
+1647 AQADQFKDSGT
-1658 TKIEMAD
+1658 TQIEMAD

-1707 ASIEAEKVQFK
+1707 ASIEAEKVQLK

-1830 SVYNQLSGHFKA
+1830 SVYNQLGGHFKA

-1885 NKTPVIDNEDSAENK
+1885 NKTPVIDNEDSAEVK

-2025 KIANAFENAAN
+2025 KISNAFENAAN
-2036 LTINFLGEMTAPF
+2036 LTINFLGQMTAPF

-2234 GSTVNEGNLSLDEKD
+2234 GSTVNEGKVSLDEKD
-2249 GNLPVFDVTGN
+2249 GSLPVFDVTGN

-2280 SSTHAN
+2280 SGTHAN
-2286 EGKADYNDMLIAEG
+2286 EGKANYNDMLIAEG

-2320 ANSGTSIWNGV
+2320 TNSGTSTWNGV
-2331 TVADSGKGENS
+2331 TVADKGKGENA
-2342 GNLDVGSVF
+2342 GKLDVGTVF
-2351 DVIGEFVNKGADAV
+2351 DVIGEFVNKGKDAV
-2365 LDATKTAVTKV
+2365 LDATKTAVTTV

-2389 DMTIADGGKSENVGF
+2389 DMTVASGG
-2404 EKGDILTVANGGEH
+2404 T
-2418 SNSGT
+2418 
-2423 SIWNNV
+2423 
-2429 TVETGASSSVEAGGK
+2429 
-2444 ETINDAYVIAGDRV
+2444 
-2458 NKGEVDAT
+2458 
-2466 GVESTEVTGT
+2466 
-2476 LDNQGTSNYDDMT
+2476 
-2489 VGDGGKSNN
+2489 SNN

-2546 KYVIAGDKTNKGEV
+2546 KYVIDGEKTNKGEI
-2560 DATKVTDTLV
+2560 DATKVTDTLI

-2608 DGVHDNSGTS
+2608 DGEHNNSGTS

-2628 DVNNIGDIETGKLTI
+2628 DVNNTGDIETGKLTI

-2669 GNDREPSEENHVKAE
+2669 GNDREPIEENHVKAE
-2684 INPEGD
+2684 INPKND

-2724 SGTPSR
+2724 GGTPSR

-2748 PNVWS
+2748 PNVWT

-2762 NGDLFFAKDSLTV
+2762 NGDLYFATDSLTV

-2794 AKVTVEQGANLV
+2794 AKVTVEPGANLV
-2806 LGNIDEVGDYTIVN
+2806 LGNIEEVGDYTIVN
-2820 GYITGGNESDDGM
+2820 GYITGGNETNGM

-2856 LTLHNNPSKIWVNA
+2856 LTLHNDPSKIWVNA

-2895 KSGDAGADFVCRVL
+2895 KSGDAGAEFVCRVL

-2936 SVSMNDL
+2936 SVSINDL

-2963 YGVMREWERGNDLWV
+2963 YGVMREWDRGNDLWV

-3007 VMGYDRKLA
+3007 VMGYDRKFA
-3016 GKSVILGAAFSYS
+3016 GKSVILGGAFSYN

-3099 SLGARAEATLPV
+3099 SLGARAEANLPV

-3125 CAKSGS
+3125 WAKSGS

-3156 GVAVRGDIMTASGWN
+3156 GVAVRGDIMTVSGWN

-3207 AGKFGTNVNL
+3207 AGKFGTSVNL

-3225 ATFGVRYG
+3225 TTFGVRYG
-3233 FTGGTKGKADHA
+3233 FTAGTKGKADHA
-3245 FKFEA
+3245 FKFEY